1 MRRKT
6 LILVLLAP
14 LIAITASVNNLSL
27 KLDLSCPLTWNR

>member
-14 LIAITASVNNLSL
+14 LIAITASAHDLFL